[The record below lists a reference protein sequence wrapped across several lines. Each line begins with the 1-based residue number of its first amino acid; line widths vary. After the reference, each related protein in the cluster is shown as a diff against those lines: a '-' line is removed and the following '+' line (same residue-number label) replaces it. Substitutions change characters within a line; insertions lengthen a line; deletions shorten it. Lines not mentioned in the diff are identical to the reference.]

1 MRAGRIAGTAYAAYT
16 RWRTAGEDE
25 CEVKDIS
32 SSVIALFAGGLN
44 KSAVNVCFSTICI
57 LDA

>member
-1 MRAGRIAGTAYAAYT
+1 MRAGRIAGTAYAAYA

-25 CEVKDIS
+25 CEVKDI